1 MELGMTEETATYSR
15 VQKAWFPFPV
25 FAAAAVLLLVALGG
39 SGAESVWVWLSVGI
53 LVLLLWIVITFSRL
67 SVSVD
72 GDEITAAFGPGW
84 PKKVIPTADVVAA
97 ETVRNSWWYGWGI
110 RWLPGGTWMYNVQGL
125 DAVEIERRDD
135 TPFRIG
141 TDDPKGLLQAIRN
154 AM

>member
-1 MELGMTEETATYSR
+1 MTEETTTYSR
-15 VQKAWFPFPV
+15 TQKAWYPFPV

-67 SVSVD
+67 SVSVE
-72 GDEITAAFGPGW
+72 GGTITAAFGPGW
-84 PKKVIPTADVVAA
+84 PKKVIPLSDVVAV

-110 RWLPGGTWMYNVQGL
+110 RLLPGGSWMYNVSGL

-135 TPFRIG
+135 TRFRIG
-141 TDDPKGLLQAIRN
+141 TDDPKGLLQAIRD